1 MKADGIL
8 GTPPKADISR
18 LNSDNTKSYLEINL
32 QKAINGQDSHNIDL
46 MMF

>member
-1 MKADGIL
+1 MEFWNYLK
-8 GTPPKADISR
+8 KADISR

-46 MMF
+46 MPGDV